1 MIRPLQIGS
10 VTLPNNLILAP
21 MAGVTDL
28 PFRIITEKFEPGL
41 VCTEMVSS
49 KALFFG
55 DEKTKKLLK
64 RDEETVPVSMQI
76 FGSDPET
83 MGFAAQYVSKLADI
97 VDINM
102 GCPAPKVVKNG
113 DGSKLL
119 LDLEKAKRI
128 MKVVVENSSVP
139 VTVKIRKGWD
149 KENIIAV
156 QVAKIAEEVGI
167 SAITIHGRTRS
178 EFYTGKAD
186 WDIIKEVKDSVKI
199 PVIGNGDIVDE
210 ETAYQMFEKTGV
222 DGIMIGRGSFGN
234 PWIFRNIKHF
244 LITGEKLPS
253 PTNSE
258 RLNIIKNVL
267 DIKNIKINDKDV
279 NFNRNLDYFEINNTQ
294 NYEIDTITINYDGY
308 SSRYYSNIQGTILPG
323 FLPFYPMAG
332 YQEVYDLNYQSFV
345 PNHSDKNINFNVN
358 VSSMKQF
365 YSNLNESEKNHFSG
379 NAESLSLV
387 SGLYKSILVNDIKI
401 IYPYLDIKE
410 MNKNSIENYINKFK
424 ASNIDNNKIKT
435 IIILPSLNQG
445 KFETVYSNNNYMI
458 SRWIVDIQ
466 NDYIESLINKDKLE
480 LYYCIDAFE
489 NDNESYQETKKYFCF
504 TALFEE
510 NLKEHDKNEFYEK
523 CNHYLFDSN
532 DKRTIEEFLEDLLE
546 VK

>member
-1 MIRPLQIGS
+1 MYLKKIKIGN
-10 VTLPNNLILAP
+10 VELDNNLILAP
-21 MAGVTDL
+21 MAGVTNL
-28 PFRIITEKFEPGL
+28 PFRIICEKFEPGM
-41 VCTEMVSS
+41 VCTELVSS
-49 KALFFG
+49 KAIFYNDQKTRRLLNTEG
-55 DEKTKKLLK
+55 EK
-64 RDEETVPVSMQI
+64 RPISFQI
-76 FGSDPET
+76 FGSDEET
-83 MGFAAQYVSKLADI
+83 MGYTAKYMSKIADI
-97 VDINM
+97 IDINM

-258 RLNIIKNVL
+258 RLNIIKEHIDLAVEEKGEIA
-267 DIKNIKINDKDV
+267 IKELRKHIAWYTKNLKNSSEFRNSINMIETKEQLIKTLNE
-279 NFNRNLDYFEINNTQ
+279 YFET
-294 NYEIDTITINYDGY
+294 
-308 SSRYYSNIQGTILPG
+308 L
-323 FLPFYPMAG
+323 
-332 YQEVYDLNYQSFV
+332 
-345 PNHSDKNINFNVN
+345 
-358 VSSMKQF
+358 
-365 YSNLNESEKNHFSG
+365 
-379 NAESLSLV
+379 
-387 SGLYKSILVNDIKI
+387 
-401 IYPYLDIKE
+401 
-410 MNKNSIENYINKFK
+410 
-424 ASNIDNNKIKT
+424 
-435 IIILPSLNQG
+435 
-445 KFETVYSNNNYMI
+445 
-458 SRWIVDIQ
+458 
-466 NDYIESLINKDKLE
+466 
-480 LYYCIDAFE
+480 
-489 NDNESYQETKKYFCF
+489 
-504 TALFEE
+504 
-510 NLKEHDKNEFYEK
+510 
-523 CNHYLFDSN
+523 
-532 DKRTIEEFLEDLLE
+532 
-546 VK
+546 